1 MTALTEQETGW
12 INEVAGRLR
21 LIQVDTATLDADK
34 RNEFLQE
41 EVTRT
46 FKDVAPANRKRLL
59 EALLTRFPI
68 AGNIISQSAFA
79 APPTSPP
86 PPLSPTGMLDKLL
99 AALPALAEPTR
110 AELTK
115 KLMESGLVPVRGGSG
130 VSISEESQR
139 ALGLASGQQANP
151 ERVTQLTVL
160 LLDAL
165 SRLDQT
171 ALRTME
177 VLSPRSSLLKRNES
191 IRRSAGRFLSGE
203 LETLEPQLR
212 EVSGL
217 MGALL
222 AATLS
227 GGRVFGQQFL
237 ERFSPSA
244 IEDVVTAEGG
254 GGVFGPN
261 KKERCWD
268 RYVDLA
274 RDFATVDLVD
284 RRVKECLASVAQR
297 TLEKGSGAGR

>member
-1 MTALTEQETGW
+1 MTALTELETGW

-21 LIQVDTATLDADK
+21 LIQADTASLDAGK

-41 EVTRT
+41 EVNRT
-46 FKDVAPANRKRLL
+46 FKAVPPANRKRLL
-59 EALLTRFPI
+59 EALLSRFPI
-68 AGNIISQSAFA
+68 AGNIASQSASSA
-79 APPTSPP
+79 ATAPVPVS
-86 PPLSPTGMLDKLL
+86 LSPAEMLDKLL
-99 AALPALAEPTR
+99 AAWPALAEPAR

-115 KLMESGLVPVRGGSG
+115 KLLESGLVPAGGGSG
-130 VSISEESQR
+130 GSITEESQR

-191 IRRSAGRFLSGE
+191 IRRSAGRFLAGE
-203 LETLEPQLR
+203 LDGLDPQLR

-217 MGALL
+217 LGALL
-222 AATLS
+222 AASLS

-237 ERFSPSA
+237 ERFSPTA

-254 GGVFGPN
+254 GGVFGRN

-274 RDFATVDLVD
+274 RDFATADLVD

-297 TLEKGSGAGR
+297 TLEKGSVAGR